1 MFEQYKGKKWV
12 KTEKLEGQNITVFSE
27 KIEPSWFDKLFHRN
41 VESKRIGVCSRTRE
55 LNKNGSGKA
64 FWDTVLRLGLDEK
77 IKKIPGEWFCRG
89 EHVGPGIQKNIY
101 NLPRTDIIFFDFYK
115 KVYFED
121 TINRKVLFK
130 WEKLNFEDSL
140 LFAQQWGL
148 KFVPVLDDNYELP
161 EGHVNDKG
169 VFVSGADIML
179 QESDANTVFGN
190 NLSHKREG
198 FVLRLRDDYNVSFK
212 VKNPN
217 YSI

>member
-1 MFEQYKGKKWV
+1 M
-12 KTEKLEGQNITVFSE
+12 
-27 KIEPSWFDKLFHRN
+27 
-41 VESKRIGVCSRTRE
+41 
-55 LNKNGSGKA
+55 
-64 FWDTVLRLGLDEK
+64 
-77 IKKIPGEWFCRG
+77 
-89 EHVGPGIQKNIY
+89 
-101 NLPRTDIIFFDFYK
+101 
-115 KVYFED
+115 
-121 TINRKVLFK
+121 FK
-130 WEKLNFEDSL
+130 WEKLNFEDSV
-140 LFAQQWGL
+140 LFAEQWGL